1 MSGLGGSGLS
11 FEWNKVTIGEVVE
24 SVIDNRGKTPP
35 LTESGYE
42 LIEINAIVGKNRYPN
57 YEKVSKFVSEDTYR
71 TWFRKGHPQK
81 DDLLIS
87 TVGSIGEVCLMERDR
102 GCIAQNVIALRFHKK
117 IANSM
122 FFYYFF
128 SWEETKTRL
137 KTLDIGSV
145 QPSLK
150 VPHLLSTNLLMPPIE
165 EQANI
170 AAILSSLD
178 DKLELNN
185 AINKNLEEMAQAL
198 FKRWFVDFE
207 FPNENGEPYKSSGGE
222 FEESE
227 LGLIPKGWRV
237 RPLGEIVEFRNG
249 YAFKSQELMDE
260 AVGDC
265 YHVFKMGN
273 IKKGGGLNRS
283 GTKSF
288 IAKDKCNSLGKFL
301 IRKGDLLMCMT
312 DMKSNVALLG
322 HTALMDENE
331 KYILNQRVGL
341 LRVNDSQIINYPYLY
356 LLTNTSD
363 FIRSLR
369 SRANSGVQVNLS
381 TKEIKDSLVLV
392 PNRIIHKLFDNVA
405 SEIFEKLFVI
415 NQETEILINIRDTL
429 LPKLMSGEIRVPVE
443 RDHSAQ
449 ELPMVAESSAIYQ
462 P

>member
-1 MSGLGGSGLS
+1 LGLS

-207 FPNENGEPYKSSGGE
+207 FPNENGEPYKSNGGE

-227 LGLIPKGWRV
+227 LGLIPKGWTVGVFENISSCYDSKRV
-237 RPLGEIVEFRNG
+237 PLSKKERESRAKIYPYYG
-249 YAFKSQELMDE
+249 AASLMDYVDDYLFE
-260 AVGDC
+260 GV
-265 YHVFKMGN
+265 YVLMGED
-273 IKKGGGLNRS
+273 
-283 GTKSF
+283 GTVVDEEGF
-288 IAKDKCNSLGKFL
+288 PVLQYVWGKFWVNNHAHVLKGNSAFSEEYIYLLLKRTNVKHIVTGAVQPKINQKNMNSIKVVIPPKDILYKFNKTISGLFGL
-301 IRKGDLLMCMT
+301 IRENT
-312 DMKSNVALLG
+312 D
-322 HTALMDENE
+322 
-331 KYILNQRVGL
+331 Q
-341 LRVNDSQIINYPYLY
+341 
-356 LLTNTSD
+356 
-363 FIRSLR
+363 
-369 SRANSGVQVNLS
+369 
-381 TKEIKDSLVLV
+381 
-392 PNRIIHKLFDNVA
+392 NR
-405 SEIFEKLFVI
+405 
-415 NQETEILINIRDTL
+415 ILINIRDTL

-443 RDHSAQ
+443 Q
-449 ELPMVAESSAIYQ
+449 Q
-462 P
+462 